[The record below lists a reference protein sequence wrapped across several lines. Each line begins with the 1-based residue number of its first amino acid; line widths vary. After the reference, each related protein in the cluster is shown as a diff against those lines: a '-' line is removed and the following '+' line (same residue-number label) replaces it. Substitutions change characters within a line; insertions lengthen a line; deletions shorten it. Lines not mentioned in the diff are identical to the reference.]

1 MAPLPD
7 QLWFAYLK
15 RPGRSV
21 DTSEIMRNRGLM
33 AACGAAIVVMLLA
46 DIAAVVV
53 LSRRD
58 QVHTPRQLKGVLPA
72 LTDFVEAKRGLAF
85 KRGVDIFLLD
95 DQQFDEALSQGGQPI
110 VDPAEAYLESRFLV
124 GFLKALG
131 LVANDFQLSSLEAVG
146 TRSLL
151 GLYDPIEKQIIIRSE
166 LPEPLLHRVVV
177 HELTHALDDQ
187 HHPLDEVILD
197 LRTEQGRALQALMEG
212 DASRIDTLYRDQLPP
227 AARAISDGE
236 IEDPTGLPDSV
247 GPFLELLAFPYIA
260 GPDFVRAL
268 VASGGTAA
276 VDEAFRGRPTTSEHI
291 LHPDRFLQRAPSV
304 SVTEP
309 VPDGPMLGLGVLG
322 EVGLRLVLGGTL
334 DAQAAARAADGW
346 GADHYVAWSDNE
358 RTCVRV
364 NLRMDTPSDTNEVR
378 DALRQW
384 AAKHPRTDLKL
395 IGDMTAITRC
405 A

>member
-1 MAPLPD
+1 MMLIAD
-7 QLWFAYLK
+7 VA
-15 RPGRSV
+15 
-21 DTSEIMRNRGLM
+21 
-33 AACGAAIVVMLLA
+33 AAIVVT
-46 DIAAVVV
+46 
-53 LSRRD
+53 RRD
-58 QVHTPRQLKGVLPA
+58 QVHTPRQLKGVLPT
-72 LTDFVEAKRGLAF
+72 LTDFVEANRGLTF

-95 DQQFDEALSQGGQPI
+95 DREFDEALSHGGQS
-110 VDPAEAYLESRFLV
+110 VADPAEVYLESRFLV

-131 LVANDFQLSSLEAVG
+131 LVGNDFQLSSLEAVG
-146 TRSLL
+146 GRSLL
-151 GLYDPIEKQIIIRSE
+151 GLYDPIDKQIIIRSE
-166 LPEPLLHRVVV
+166 LPGPLLHRVVV

-187 HHPLDEVILD
+187 HHPLDEVLLD

-212 DASRIDTLYRDQLPP
+212 DAGWIDTLYRDQLPP

-236 IEDPTGLPDSV
+236 IEDPTGLPESV
-247 GPFLELLAFPYIA
+247 GPFLRLLAFPYIA

-268 VASGGTAA
+268 VASGGTGA
-276 VDEAFRGRPTTSEHI
+276 VDEAFRARPTTSEHI

-304 SVTEP
+304 SVPEP
-309 VPDGPMLGLGVLG
+309 VPDGPLLGLGVLG
-322 EVGLRLVLGGTL
+322 EVGLRLVLGETL
-334 DAQAAARAADGW
+334 DPSAAARAADGW

-384 AAKHPRTDLKL
+384 AAKHPRTDIKL
-395 IGDMTAITRC
+395 IGDTTAVTRC